1 MYNTGVFELRGKISQ
16 FFIILMSYIELS
28 AALLPKVEANI
39 LLEIKSIWDNKKPIF
54 HHWVKYKLFKV
65 VLLN

>member
-1 MYNTGVFELRGKISQ
+1 MTDLVTRDMNLMYNTGVFELRGKISQ

-39 LLEIKSIWDNKKPIF
+39 LLEIKSI
-54 HHWVKYKLFKV
+54 
-65 VLLN
+65 